1 MSQKV
6 EEALMV
12 LKAVVQDE
20 LDALTRLV
28 VLFQA
33 VVEAVSGILY
43 PAVSE
48 VAPVDELY
56 VRPVAELENRLRMY
70 EGVRAVVEAAAASQE
85 ALFAVTVLYVLFQL
99 VVLAVSGMLYPD
111 VKLNT
116 PVEVAYERP
125 VADDER
131 VSRARASVKYRLPFS
146 VMSPVSSTTTPI

>member
-1 MSQKV
+1 MFQL
-6 EEALMV
+6 EAP
-12 LKAVVQDE
+12 
-20 LDALTRLV
+20 ALTVLV

-43 PAVSE
+43 QAVSE

-99 VVLAVSGMLYPD
+99 VVLAVSGMLYPA
-111 VKLNT
+111 VSAMLS
-116 PVEVAYERP
+116 PESERP
-125 VADDER
+125 VA
-131 VSRARASVKYRLPFS
+131 VTPRLVYEEMSMAVPFQ
-146 VMSPVSSTTTPI
+146 TPLETVPR

>member
-1 MSQKV
+1 MFQKV
-6 EEALMV
+6 EE
-12 LKAVVQDE
+12 
-20 LDALTRLV
+20 ALTRLV

-99 VVLAVSGMLYPD
+99 VVLAVSGMLYPL
-111 VKLNT
+111 VNENWPL
-116 PVEVAYERP
+116 VLLYVRP
-125 VADDER
+125 VASEER
-131 VSRARASVKYRLPFS
+131 SVKSMKAVL
-146 VMSPVSSTTTPI
+146 VLL